1 MTVFPQLLPLEKWL
15 FTALSFIG
23 KLEEFVF
30 EAWFHWVA
38 KAPPRFGVLLPWFPF
53 SGIYLFML
61 LRQDF
66 SIIYSPGYLG
76 TYCVE

>member
-53 SGIYLFML
+53 SGIYLLIHAFETGSL
-61 LRQDF
+61 YY
-66 SIIYSPGYLG
+66 I
-76 TYCVE
+76 